1 MSSTKAK
8 QAAKSYMRQPVTF
21 DDLGLCLE
29 ARALLQSFDNRFLP
43 IHLACRFPR
52 VLNQIARLWNRPAR
66 LDDYFDDLLIDR
78 RGGRQGFPFA
88 VASELS
94 ALKHYYQ
101 TVIYPKR
108 ECVWARVYDLPSDI
122 EA

>member
-1 MSSTKAK
+1 
-8 QAAKSYMRQPVTF
+8 
-21 DDLGLCLE
+21 
-29 ARALLQSFDNRFLP
+29 
-43 IHLACRFPR
+43 
-52 VLNQIARLWNRPAR
+52 
-66 LDDYFDDLLIDR
+66 LLIDR